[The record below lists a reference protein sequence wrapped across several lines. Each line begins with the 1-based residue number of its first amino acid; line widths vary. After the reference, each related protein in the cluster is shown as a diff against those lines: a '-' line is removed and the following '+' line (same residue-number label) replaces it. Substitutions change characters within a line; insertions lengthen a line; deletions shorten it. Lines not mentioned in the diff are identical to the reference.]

1 VSFVSHGK
9 RRILSR
15 TAGLALAV
23 AALPLLALA
32 QTAPP
37 LSPGAAQPLPPGA
50 PQTTP
55 SNDATLSV
63 PTMPNRPLAL
73 EEGPR
78 LKVRGFKLTDAH
90 DHPKL
95 GLTVASLNGELDTAL
110 RAQPDQGYTI
120 LQLQQIASR
129 LADIYHK
136 HGLIL
141 AQVVVPAQEIKDG
154 VVQLRVLEGVL
165 EAVKT
170 ENNKHNRSS
179 ALQGPFKPLVGKAF
193 EQSATDAA
201 LLRLTEYPGLAV
213 FGVVT
218 PGTAVGTSDL
228 VLRVQREQLFN
239 ASVGIDNFGTKL
251 SGEDRGD
258 LSVRWNSPLGLGDRF
273 SLFGL
278 HSQTPAD
285 SAAKTNYGG
294 AEYSVP
300 LFAARGALSFG
311 YTLNNYDVGQ
321 SLDVSGKV
329 KVATAGYHQDF
340 YRTRQ
345 LDVYGDLVGMD
356 KRADVRLPVG
366 LPGQEHVDDV
376 SATFGIRYTNTF
388 HGYSEFAVTY
398 LHGSVASLDS
408 GDAPVR
414 VGVGSSYSVIDFH
427 LLHQQGLTR
436 FQTLR
441 LSVNGQVSSDTLATL
456 DQIALGGPASLRG
469 YGVADYVGDTGYY
482 GTIEWVIGAPGFAAK
497 AGPGGRAWGDLLQ
510 LSLFGDAGYGKNNH
524 VAASGGVNL
533 PSESLRDYGAA
544 LQFNFPDRFYARVS
558 WAREI
563 SPDTLIQSVDHKTSH
578 VYASMGAS
586 Y

>member
-1 VSFVSHGK
+1 MSVAVNGK
-9 RRILSR
+9 RRNHCR
-15 TAGLALAV
+15 TAGFALA
-23 AALPLLALA
+23 ATALPLMALA
-32 QTAPP
+32 QTAAPIT
-37 LSPGAAQPLPPGA
+37 PGAAQPLPPGA

-55 SNDATLSV
+55 SNDAALSV
-63 PTMPNRPLAL
+63 PTMPNRPLGL

-78 LKVRGFKLTDAH
+78 LKVRGFRLTDAH

-95 GLTVASLNGELDTAL
+95 GLTVASLNGELDAAIRT
-110 RAQPDQGYTI
+110 QPGAGYTI
-120 LQLQQIASR
+120 LQLQQIAAR

-170 ENNKHNRSS
+170 ENNKHNRTS
-179 ALQGPFKPLVGKAF
+179 ALEAPFKPLVGKPF
-193 EQSATDAA
+193 EQTATDAA

-228 VLRVQREQLFN
+228 VLRVQREQMFD
-239 ASVGIDNFGTKL
+239 ATIGFDNFGTKL

-258 LSVRWNSPLGLGDRF
+258 LNLAWNSPLGLGDRL

-278 HSQTPAD
+278 HSQTPGD
-285 SAAKTNYGG
+285 SSARTNYGG
-294 AEYSVP
+294 AQYSLP
-300 LFAARGALSFG
+300 LFWARGALTVG

-321 SLDVSGKV
+321 SLDVTGKV
-329 KVATAGYHQDF
+329 KAATVDYHQDF

-345 LDVYGDLVGMD
+345 LDFYGDLMGAD
-356 KRADVRLPVG
+356 KRADVTLPVG
-366 LPGQEHVDDV
+366 APGQEHVDDV
-376 SATFGIRYTNTF
+376 AATFGIRYTDSF
-388 HGYSEFAVTY
+388 HGYSELALTY
-398 LHGSVASLDS
+398 LHGSVASPDS

-414 VGVGSSYSVIDFH
+414 AGVASSYSVVDFH

-441 LSVNGQVSSDTLATL
+441 FSVNGQVSGDAVGTL

-469 YGVADYVGDTGYY
+469 FGVADYVGDTGYY
-482 GTIEWVIGAPGFAAK
+482 GTLEWVVGAPGFAK
-497 AGPGGRAWGDLLQ
+497 KGGPGGRAWGDLLQ
-510 LSLFGDAGYGKNNH
+510 FSLFGDIGYGKNNR
-524 VAASGGVNL
+524 VAASNGVNI
-533 PSESLRDYGAA
+533 PAATMRDYGAA
-544 LQFNFPDRFYARVS
+544 LQFNLPDRFYARVS
-558 WAREI
+558 YAREV
-563 SPDTLIQSVDHKTSH
+563 SPDALIQSVDSKKSH